1 MKNFDMDVRRLAF
14 IQRVVERLVEQRKD
28 VGKTKIQKIS
38 YFLQE
43 AVGVPLK
50 YRFRMHYFGPYSDEL
65 DNALSLSR
73 ALGYV
78 KIDPDPNGFGYRV
91 TSGEVTEN
99 RWFEKYSLAQDA
111 GVDEKTVD
119 NAIDILGALKVHE
132 LELYASIHFIGGSE
146 SGRTKQD
153 TLATVRKV
161 KPGFS
166 ERQVKDA
173 YQELEKANLIASERG

>member
-1 MKNFDMDVRRLAF
+1 MNNFDMDVRRLFF

-28 VGKTKIQKIS
+28 VGKTKVQKIS

-50 YRFRMHYFGPYSDEL
+50 YRFRMHYFGPYSDDL

-78 KIDPDPNGFGYRV
+78 KIAPDPNGFGYRV
-91 TSGEVTEN
+91 TPGEITKD
-99 RWFEKYSLAQDA
+99 RWFEKYNVAHDT
-111 GVDEKTVD
+111 GVEEQTVD
-119 NAIDILGALKVHE
+119 DTIDILGTLKVHE
-132 LELYASIHFIGGSE
+132 LELYASIHFIGRPE
-146 SGRTKQD
+146 SGRTKED

-166 ERQVKDA
+166 AIQVENA
-173 YQELEKANLIASERG
+173 YQELQEANLIAVDKG